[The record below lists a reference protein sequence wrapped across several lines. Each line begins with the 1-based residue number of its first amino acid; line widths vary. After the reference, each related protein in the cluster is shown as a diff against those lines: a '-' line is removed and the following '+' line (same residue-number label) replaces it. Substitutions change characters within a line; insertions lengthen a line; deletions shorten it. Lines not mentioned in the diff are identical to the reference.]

1 VLALLVY
8 FHAQRQQWPLAHQA
22 IEGMRARRIAVEPFV
37 DAPLVVAVY
46 QNVGLDAYA
55 AGALGGAKNCP
66 VAAKN
71 HHELAVVTRVI
82 ISRNDLGAKLGGLR
96 PQARIII
103 SDDDGRQSPQLPP
116 APCWRRGQE

>member
-8 FHAQRQQWPLAHQA
+8 FYAQRQQWPLAHQA

-55 AGALGGAKNCP
+55 AGALGGA
-66 VAAKN
+66 AA
-71 HHELAVVTRVI
+71 
-82 ISRNDLGAKLGGLR
+82 DGGGGGAGAAGHGG
-96 PQARIII
+96 AGG
-103 SDDDGRQSPQLPP
+103 DGGVDEEIEDADGKR
-116 APCWRRGQE
+116 

>member
-1 VLALLVY
+1 MLALLVY

-55 AGALGGAKNCP
+55 AGALGGA
-66 VAAKN
+66 AAG
-71 HHELAVVTRVI
+71 EG
-82 ISRNDLGAKLGGLR
+82 GAGGT
-96 PQARIII
+96 AGGAGAGG
-103 SDDDGRQSPQLPP
+103 DGGVDEEIEEEADGKR
-116 APCWRRGQE
+116 